1 MTQWIDACAADA
13 IEKDDLIRFDHGDR
27 TFALYRTEDDKYY
40 ATDGLCTHEEA
51 HLADGFVM
59 DCVVECPLHQARF
72 DIVTGKVL
80 SEPAD
85 IDLKTYPVRVENG
98 RVMIGLD

>member
-13 IEKDDLIRFDHGDR
+13 IDKDDLIRFDHGER
-27 TFALYRTEDDKYY
+27 TFALYRTEDDRYF

-72 DIVTGKVL
+72 DITTGKVL
-80 SEPAD
+80 AEPAD
-85 IDLKTYPVRVENG
+85 IDLRTYPVRVENG
-98 RVMIGLD
+98 RVLLGLD

>member
-13 IEKDDLIRFDHGDR
+13 IDKDDMIRFDHGDR
-27 TFALYRTEDDKYY
+27 TFVLFRSEDDRYF

-72 DIVTGKVL
+72 DLTTGKVL
-80 SEPAD
+80 AEPAEE
-85 IDLKTYPVRVENG
+85 DLATYPVRVENG
-98 RVMIGLD
+98 RVMLGLD